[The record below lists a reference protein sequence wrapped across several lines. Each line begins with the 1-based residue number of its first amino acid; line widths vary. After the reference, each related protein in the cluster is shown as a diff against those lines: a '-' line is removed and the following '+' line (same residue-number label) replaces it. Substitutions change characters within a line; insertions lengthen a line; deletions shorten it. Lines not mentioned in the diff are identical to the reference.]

1 LANLSTYK
9 LSFVLAKSTGE
20 PIGEAIRAATRTLQR
35 RLNTPGVAT
44 VQLQLEDA
52 MAAQILP
59 GQSRLKIYR
68 TPTAAELA
76 LNPAAPKVLLWYGS
90 LPADGVT
97 EETDSGLMTMAFQD
111 PRWVLRQRF
120 LAAPAAFTAQDQGL
134 GILGSI
140 ITTQNTRQQT
150 WLTPGGTTGI
160 LRDRT
165 YDAGKNVA
173 DLIDE
178 MTKVIS
184 GCDVDV
190 VPADGYTTAGTRA
203 MGSMNFYARQGT
215 DRPTVLFYYQTRGG
229 GNISGV
235 KSTYAPILT
244 SSTQQGTASDGTA
257 TAQTFTTATAYDLLE
272 KYDTA
277 SDASVAATL
286 LDKASGVVYEN
297 SSLRRIVDIGNPTWE
312 APLPFADYDLGDT
325 VRLTAK
331 RGTLSLDRASM
342 RVMGYDL
349 AADQEGNV
357 SSRPILVAS

>member
-1 LANLSTYK
+1 MANLSAYK
-9 LSFVLAKSTGE
+9 LSFVLTKPTGE
-20 PIGEAIRAATRTLQR
+20 PIGEAIRAASRTLQR

-52 MAAQILP
+52 MALQIQP
-59 GQSRLKIYR
+59 GQSRLRIYR
-68 TPTAAELA
+68 SATASELA

-90 LPADGVT
+90 LPAEGVT
-97 EETDSGLMTMAFQD
+97 EETDSGLMTLAFQD

-120 LAAPAAFTAQDQGL
+120 LTAPAAFTATDQGS
-134 GILGSI
+134 ILGSI
-140 ITTQNTRQQT
+140 VTTQNSRQQT

-165 YDAGKNVA
+165 YDGGKNVA
-173 DLIDE
+173 DLVDE

-190 VPADGYTTAGTRA
+190 VPADGYTTSGTRA

-215 DRPTVLFYYQTRGG
+215 DRPTVLFFYTSRGG
-229 GNISGV
+229 GNITGV
-235 KSTYAPILT
+235 KSSYAPILT
-244 SSTQQGTASDGTA
+244 SSTQQGTASDGTS

-272 KYDTA
+272 QYDTA
-277 SDASVAATL
+277 SDASTAATL
-286 LDKASGVVYEN
+286 LDKASGVVAEN
-297 SSLRRIVDIGNPTWE
+297 ASLRRIVDIGDPTWE
-312 APLPFADYDLGDT
+312 APQPYSDYDLGDT
-325 VRLTAK
+325 VRVTAR
-331 RGTLSLDRASM
+331 RGTLALDRVSM

-357 SSRPILVAS
+357 TSRPILVAS